1 VLEAELQV
9 LHIEDWTTAIS
20 FQLALSHSWPFW
32 VLLWFHLQSVPLF
45 MYDTVPSFDFM
56 PIGTLETRAFYLT
69 QVPAGAGAISDLWVI
84 GEQFLDHGLIMY
96 DV

>member
-1 VLEAELQV
+1 MGASV
-9 LHIEDWTTAIS
+9 
-20 FQLALSHSWPFW
+20 
-32 VLLWFHLQSVPLF
+32 VPLF

-56 PIGTLETRAFYLT
+56 LPTGTLETRASYLT

>member
-1 VLEAELQV
+1 MGASV
-9 LHIEDWTTAIS
+9 
-20 FQLALSHSWPFW
+20 
-32 VLLWFHLQSVPLF
+32 VPLF

-56 PIGTLETRAFYLT
+56 PIGTLETRASYLVHRF
-69 QVPAGAGAISDLWVI
+69 QAGAGAISDFWVI